1 MPFVSQEILHKYKD
15 FSWCSFVAWQKH
27 DVQII
32 QIQVTPRVDV
42 WLKTTIS
49 SHMLLSHISHVK
61 SLVSIVTQTCSIET
75 QIH

>member
-42 WLKTTIS
+42 
-49 SHMLLSHISHVK
+49 
-61 SLVSIVTQTCSIET
+61 
-75 QIH
+75 